1 MSDITTYYQR
11 NREIIPNRAKE
22 YYKNYKE
29 VLREQARLKY
39 RELIDKKKIKREY
52 GRNRCNNMSETNKQK
67 LKE

>member
-29 VLREQARLKY
+29 VLREQARFKY
-39 RELIDKKKIKREY
+39 RELIDEKKY
-52 GRNRCNNMSETNKQK
+52 
-67 LKE
+67 KERVWKK